1 MQIIENMYD
10 LRPGWV
16 QIGFHKNLR
25 FEIHETSSKTGQEVY
40 DLVPDY
46 KLKSTH
52 ISLTH
57 SLIKCFDSAPGMNQL
72 RLR

>member
-1 MQIIENMYD
+1 MYD

-16 QIGFHKNLR
+16 QIGFHTNLR
-25 FEIHETSSKTGQEVY
+25 FGIHETSLKTGQEVY

-52 ISLTH
+52 TSLTH
-57 SLIKCFDSAPGMNQL
+57 SFCFNSAPGMNQL